1 MLIQLSLQGL
11 PIHRWI
17 TEFTRR
23 HVELNLNVFTIA
35 MISLSVGCFAISEN
49 KSSVAKSKT
58 TDVVPHSLWSFEK
71 KKSSG
76 DPLVEL
82 QLTLDSIGG

>member
-1 MLIQLSLQGL
+1 
-11 PIHRWI
+11 
-17 TEFTRR
+17 
-23 HVELNLNVFTIA
+23 

-49 KSSVAKSKT
+49 KSSMEKSKT
-58 TDVVPHSLWSFEK
+58 TDVVPHSVWFIWE

-82 QLTLDSIGG
+82 HITLDSIGGGGVKCF